1 MSKQTMTDTGRS
13 TYPRGP
19 PSGLEPKVRV
29 VEGATVVPCNGR
41 LTAGPILNLAQKVK
55 ELIPRA
61 TLIGLDS
68 MRFDCS
74 ESPHKGNAV
83 SSEGWGP
90 RQAQR
95 SLKDI
100 GVARNLRLRI

>member
-1 MSKQTMTDTGRS
+1 
-13 TYPRGP
+13 
-19 PSGLEPKVRV
+19 LEPKARV
-29 VEGATVVPCNGR
+29 VEGATVVPRNGR

-61 TLIGLDS
+61 TLIVLDS

-74 ESPHKGNAV
+74 ESSRKGNAA

-95 SLKDI
+95 SLEDI
-100 GVARNLRLRI
+100 GVARNLRLRHLNDWTKAA